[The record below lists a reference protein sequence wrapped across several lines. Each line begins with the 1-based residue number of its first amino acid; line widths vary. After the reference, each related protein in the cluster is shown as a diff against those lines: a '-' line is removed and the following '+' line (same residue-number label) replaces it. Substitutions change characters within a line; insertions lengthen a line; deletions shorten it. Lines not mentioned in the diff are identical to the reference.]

1 MAQIYTP
8 LTSTPSFSKI
18 RSILRQLAPGMG
30 PSICL
35 HVEIAPLNFGPPG
48 SFPSILGKE
57 DEKCEHFCRLRFFP
71 EYFLDPDLF
80 RGRVRKSCARIPI
93 RGVPNSVRRAPNRK
107 RNLSQ
112 KNADFAI
119 KIVDFDVP
127 ESDFRA
133 AAQHGLMRGG
143 SRPSTTF
150 SRALRTP
157 SRRHRGAPT
166 EANQNYKLGFQP
178 IPRIRVCNA
187 GQPQPAPLGGVDSVF
202 GERARKWCLACLH
215 RGDHRFSTVFEPQ

>member
-1 MAQIYTP
+1 MARVYKPITPTP
-8 LTSTPSFSKI
+8 LIFQN
-18 RSILRQLAPGMG
+18 RSILREWAPGMG

-57 DEKCEHFCRLRFFP
+57 GEKCEHFCRLRFFP

-143 SRPSTTF
+143 SRPSTTS

-157 SRRHRGAPT
+157 SRRHRGAPA

-178 IPRIRVCNA
+178 IPRLRVCEA
-187 GQPQPAPLGGVDSVF
+187 DTEIPEHTRRVS
-202 GERARKWCLACLH
+202 
-215 RGDHRFSTVFEPQ
+215 